1 MRDAFTEE
9 IQKCQSGKVFEKLLQ
24 RLDPDPQQAA
34 SKFLKLRTKLIDFVD
49 WQGGVSA
56 ADLADDTLARVARRL
71 EEGIQTGDIS
81 KYALGVAR
89 FVLKEHRRSFERGSV
104 SLESL
109 GPSQHPV
116 ADPFLEQEQSAQ
128 AAREDVLLECLR
140 ECLGNLPEDEKYL
153 LMGYYQYD
161 GRPNIDMRKRLAEE
175 FGLSQNGLRLKAH
188 RLRRKLQS
196 LFEKCLSSGEENVK

>member
-24 RLDPDPQQAA
+24 RLDPDPQQAE
-34 SKFLKLRTKLIDFVD
+34 SKFLELRTKLIDFVD

-56 ADLADDTLARVARRL
+56 VDLADDTLTRVARRL
-71 EEGIQTGDIS
+71 EEGIQTDDIS

-89 FVLKEHRRSFERGSV
+89 FVLKEHWRSFERGAV

-116 ADPFLEQEQSAQ
+116 TDPFLEQEKSAQ
-128 AAREDVLLECLR
+128 DVLLECLQ
-140 ECLGNLPEDEKYL
+140 ECLRSLPEGERDL

-175 FGLSQNGLRLKAH
+175 LGLSRNGLRLKAH

-196 LFEKCLSSGEENVK
+196 LFEKCLSPGEENVK